1 MNRIPCAALVAKLI
15 AGIGLLSISFFSVA
29 STYTMPAYASDADI
43 NADCD
48 RMMSDL
54 TAAQARLEAMTG
66 TSGASLLPE
75 LDAMYRRYEDT
86 GGPMALLTAVHPDK
100 SIRDAT
106 EACDLRYQAFNAK
119 FLQSG
124 KVYALLKQVQPVDE
138 IDRRYLKDT
147 IDAFTDAGAALP
159 ADQQKRAE
167 AINNDMS
174 KLSQEFER
182 RVREDKT
189 LVAYTAAE
197 LKGVPVEVWKSAK
210 RDEKGRY
217 LLGMAYPTSGPVIE
231 HAVNPRSRERM
242 WRAFMSRGGVDN
254 LKALS
259 QLVELRREYAKLFG
273 FDSYA
278 DFAIRRRMAE
288 TEAEVQKF
296 LGTVKEAVVK
306 RERADIALLKTFKAR
321 EMKTSPS
328 AVKIE
333 RWDAAYY
340 INMARKAKFSID
352 EEQFRQYFPS
362 DASVK
367 FVFRLATKL
376 FGVEFVP
383 VQEPLWHADAQA
395 FDVVDLATQKPI
407 AKLYV
412 DLYPRENKFSHAAM
426 WGFRSPSTL
435 VGRTPAGGLVANLDR
450 KGLTINELQT
460 LLHEFGHALH
470 QVLSNTRYASQGGT
484 SVQLD
489 FVEAPSQMLEDWIYD
504 PKVLAVF
511 QEVCASCKPV
521 PAALVRRADKARHF
535 AKGIAV
541 SRQHLYASYDLALH
555 STEPQDPMKL
565 WARME
570 SGTPLGFVEGSM
582 NPASFDHIAGGY
594 AAGYYGYLWSM
605 VVAEDLRT
613 AFEGKKLSPD
623 VGRRYR
629 ETVLANGGQIAPKEL
644 VRQFLGR
651 PTDSKAFFHSLNK

>member
-1 MNRIPCAALVAKLI
+1 MHRTALVANLL
-15 AGIGLLSISFFSVA
+15 ACIGALSFSPA
-29 STYTMPAYASDADI
+29 CLATTTYTMPVYANAAEV

-66 TSGASLLPE
+66 ISGASLLSE
-75 LDAMYRRYEDT
+75 LDAMSRRYEDT
-86 GGPMALLTAVHPDK
+86 DGPMSLLTEVHPDK

-119 FLQSG
+119 FLQSA
-124 KVYALLKQVQPVDE
+124 KVYALLKQVQPADE

-147 IDAFTDAGAALP
+147 IDAFTDAGAALSP
-159 ADQQKRAE
+159 DKQKRAE

-189 LVAYTAAE
+189 LVAYTPAE
-197 LKGVPVEVWKSAK
+197 LKGVPVEVWTSAK
-210 RDEKGRY
+210 RDENGRY
-217 LLGMAYPTSGPVIE
+217 LLGIADPTFVPVLE
-231 HAVNPRSRERM
+231 HAVNPKSRERM
-242 WRAFMSRGGVDN
+242 WRAVMSCGGVDN
-254 LKALS
+254 LKTLS

-278 DFAIRRRMAE
+278 DFAVRRRMAE
-288 TEAEVQKF
+288 TEANVQKF
-296 LGTVKEAVVK
+296 LGAVKDAVVK
-306 RERADIALLKTFKAR
+306 REMADIALLKTFKAR

-328 AVKIE
+328 AVRIE
-333 RWDAAYY
+333 RWDVAYY
-340 INMARKAKFSID
+340 INMARKAKFAID
-352 EEQFRQYFPS
+352 EEEFRQYFPP

-383 VQEPLWHADAQA
+383 AHEPLWHADAQA
-395 FDVVDLATQKPI
+395 FDVVDAATRKPI

-412 DLYPRENKFSHAAM
+412 DLYSREDKFPYAAM
-426 WGFRSPSTL
+426 WGFRNPSTL
-435 VGRTPAGGLVANLDR
+435 VGRAPAGGLVANLDR
-450 KGLTINELQT
+450 KGLTIDELKT

-470 QVLSNTRYASQGGT
+470 QVLSNTRYAAQGGT

-489 FVEAPSQMLEDWIYD
+489 FAEAPSQMLEDWIYD
-504 PKVLAVF
+504 PKVLALF
-511 QEVCASCKPV
+511 QEVCAACKPV
-521 PAALVRRADKARHF
+521 PAALVQRADKARHF

-555 STEPQDPMKL
+555 SKEPQDPMKL

-570 SGTPLGFVEGSM
+570 GQTPLGFVEGSM
-582 NPASFDHIAGGY
+582 NPASFDHIVGRY
-594 AAGYYGYLWSM
+594 AAGYYGYLWSL

-651 PTDSKAFFHSLNK
+651 PTDSKAFFRSLNK